1 MNRKSHG
8 LSISKAIP
16 GFIQYKAAE
25 ALSPTTLR
33 SYTDDLNKW
42 LGHTGDKEITKVTTE
57 DLRAFFVWLRMEYKP
72 RRFNRNTDPLS
83 PKTVRNIW
91 VSLSAF
97 FTWACMEFEFHNP
110 MKLVPAPKFQ
120 EKPFEPLS
128 KEQIEQLLKHCDY
141 CKESGTLNR
150 RKFTMR
156 RATGTRDRAIILMLL
171 DTGLRASELCALKV
185 GDVDMP
191 TGKVEIK
198 HGFQGAAKGGK
209 GRIVYLGKSV
219 KRVLW
224 RYLASRED
232 GEDINAPLF
241 LGRSCRPMNRD
252 GLRQLLV
259 QIGKTADIKKVHPHR
274 FRHTFAISYLRAG
287 GDLFTL
293 KALLGHNSL
302 DMVQHYARIAQIDVE
317 QAHRHAS
324 PADHWHL

>member
-33 SYTDDLNKW
+33 SYADDLKKW
-42 LGHTGDKEITKVTTE
+42 LDQTGDREINKVTTE
-57 DLRAFFVWLRMEYKP
+57 DLRAFFVWLRTEYKP
-72 RRFNRNTDPLS
+72 RRFNGSTDPLS
-83 PKTVRNIW
+83 PKTIRNIW

-97 FTWACMEFEFHNP
+97 FTWACVEFEFPNP

-120 EKPFEPLS
+120 EKPFEPFS
-128 KEQIEQLLKHCDY
+128 KEQIEQLLKHCEF
-141 CKESGTLNR
+141 CKEASTEVR

-156 RATGTRDRAIILMLL
+156 RGTGARDRAIILMLL
-171 DTGLRASELCALKV
+171 DTGLRASELCSLKV
-185 GDVDMP
+185 GDIDMQ
-191 TGKVEIK
+191 TGKVEVK
-198 HGFQGAAKGGK
+198 HGFQGGAKGGK
-209 GRIVYLGKSV
+209 GRTVFLGKAV

-232 GEDINAPLF
+232 GEENNAPLF
-241 LGRSCRPMNRD
+241 LGRNSRLMNRD
-252 GLRQLLV
+252 GLRQVLV
-259 QIGKTADIKKVHPHR
+259 QIGKKAGIKKVHPHR

-302 DMVQHYARIAQIDVE
+302 DMVQHYARVAQIDVE
-317 QAHRHAS
+317 QAHHRAS
-324 PADHWHL
+324 PADNWHL